1 LEHLDFIHCIEENL
15 DPRVTV
21 EDGLL
26 SVAMGI
32 AAQESIARGAPVQ
45 LEELL

>member
-1 LEHLDFIHCIEENL
+1 
-15 DPRVTV
+15 
-21 EDGLL
+21 LL